1 MKNVPVNVRSPLVR
15 SITVFLQAG
24 KGFFIIVI
32 KEAVWKAPLD
42 TVCSALGARRA
53 GLGRDTTEASHVMH
67 VRRYFEYIHTY
78 ICRWLQRTA

>member
-42 TVCSALGARRA
+42 TVCGALGARRA
-53 GLGRDTTEASHVMH
+53 GLGRDTTEAS
-67 VRRYFEYIHTY
+67 
-78 ICRWLQRTA
+78 LQLCAWNGDTPMCQQGGDFPRTP